1 MKFWKKHKND
11 LLLICALLL
20 LAGGIWVYMCA
31 TRTQGGEAVV
41 TVDGAELMRLPLQ
54 KDTLLPVPQA
64 EGNANSVEVLG
75 GAVRVVEANCPDHVC
90 ERQGWIRYD
99 GETVV
104 CLPHRLIVTVVG
116 GEAVTDATSQ

>member
-20 LAGGIWVYMCA
+20 LAGGIWIYMYA
-31 TRTQGGEAVV
+31 TRMQGGEAVV
-41 TVDGAELMRLPLQ
+41 TVGGTELMRLPLRE
-54 KDTLLPVPQA
+54 DACVEVPQM
-64 EGNANSVEVLG
+64 EGNANSVEIRG

-99 GETVV
+99 GETIV
-104 CLPHRLIVTVVG
+104 CLPHRLIVTVIG
-116 GEAVTDATSQ
+116 GEQGTDATAQ

>member
-20 LAGGIWVYMCA
+20 LAGGIWIYMYA

-41 TVDGAELMRLPLQ
+41 TVDGAELMRLPLREDACV
-54 KDTLLPVPQA
+54 KVPQM
-64 EGNANSVEVLG
+64 EGNANSVEIRG

-90 ERQGWIRYD
+90 ERQGWVRYD
-99 GETVV
+99 GETIV
-104 CLPHRLIVTVVG
+104 CLPHRLIVTVIG
-116 GEAVTDATSQ
+116 GAQGTDATAQ